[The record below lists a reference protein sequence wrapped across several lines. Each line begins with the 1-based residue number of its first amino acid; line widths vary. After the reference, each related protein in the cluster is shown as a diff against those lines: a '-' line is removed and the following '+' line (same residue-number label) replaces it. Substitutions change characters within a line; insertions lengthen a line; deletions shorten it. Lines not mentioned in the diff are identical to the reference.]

1 MEFTIGLLNKLHVR
15 VIVEFIKTSIN
26 VIQPILR
33 GETQLSVSR
42 DFFWSAG
49 IVWMNVSS

>member
-33 GETQLSVSR
+33 